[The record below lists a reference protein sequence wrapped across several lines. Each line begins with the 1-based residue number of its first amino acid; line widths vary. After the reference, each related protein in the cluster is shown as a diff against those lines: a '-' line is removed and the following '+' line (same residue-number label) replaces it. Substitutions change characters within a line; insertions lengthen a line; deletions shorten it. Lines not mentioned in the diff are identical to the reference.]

1 MNIALDA
8 LDTTMRSV
16 ERQPHAATAAAT
28 TSASDLSEPGG
39 LEGLDRST
47 SLEGRVV
54 DTPRLGTVCSP
65 IT

>member
-39 LEGLDRST
+39 LDGLDRST

-54 DTPRLGTVCSP
+54 DIPRLASSF
-65 IT
+65 